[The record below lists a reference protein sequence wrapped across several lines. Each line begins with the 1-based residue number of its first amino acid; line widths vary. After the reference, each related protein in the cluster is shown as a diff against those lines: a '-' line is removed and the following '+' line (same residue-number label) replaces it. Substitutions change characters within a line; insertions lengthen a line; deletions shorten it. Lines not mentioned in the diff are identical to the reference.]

1 MADNKNGRD
10 KQALDEAKRQQK
22 REMVAELERMDETE
36 PPVPESDLDEL
47 KEELDGVAFPATGAE
62 LVAAV
67 GDVPVYEEYVAADLI
82 PETENDRYET
92 PGAVTAQVQRPT
104 VAGAMKA
111 VTEAS
116 ETVPGIEFGRS
127 QWDAYQKTLR
137 ALAAIDADDDD
148 ETVTM
153 ITEWIVE
160 RIEQKETLPGSRDV
174 RRQAAKFC
182 RAEGYEISNND
193 WLGV

>member
-1 MADNKNGRD
+1 MADNRSGRD
-10 KQALDEAKRQQK
+10 KQAHDEAKRQQK
-22 REMVAELERMDETE
+22 REMIAELERMDETE
-36 PPVPESDLDEL
+36 PPVPESDLGEL
-47 KEELDGVAFPATGAE
+47 KEELEAVEFPATGAE
-62 LVAAV
+62 LVAKV
-67 GDVPVYEEYVAADLI
+67 GDVPVYEEYVAADLL
-82 PETENDRYET
+82 PKTDNDLYET

-111 VTEAS
+111 ITEAS
-116 ETVPGIEFGRS
+116 ETVPKVEFGRS

-137 ALAAIDADDDD
+137 ALVALDADDDD

-153 ITEWIVE
+153 LTDWVVDQ
-160 RIEQKETLPGSRDV
+160 IETKEKLPGSRAV

>member
-1 MADNKNGRD
+1 MADDKSGRD
-10 KQALDEAKRQQK
+10 KQAHDEAKRQQK
-22 REMVAELERMDETE
+22 REMIAQLERMDETE
-36 PPVPESDLDEL
+36 PPVPEEDLGEL
-47 KEELDGVAFPATGAE
+47 KAELEGVEFPATGAE
-62 LVAAV
+62 LVAEV
-67 GDVPVYEEYVAADLI
+67 GDVPVYNEYVAADLL
-82 PETENDRYET
+82 PETENDQYET

-104 VAGAMKA
+104 VAGAMKTI
-111 VTEAS
+111 TEAS
-116 ETVPGIEFGRS
+116 EGVRGIEFGRS

-160 RIEQKETLPGSRDV
+160 QMEQKEKLPGSRAV

>member
-1 MADNKNGRD
+1 MADNKSGRD
-10 KQALDEAKRQQK
+10 KQAHDEAKRQQK
-22 REMVAELERMDETE
+22 REMIAQLERMDETE
-36 PPVPESDLDEL
+36 PPVPESDLGEL
-47 KEELDGVAFPATGAE
+47 KEELEDVEFPATGAE
-62 LVAAV
+62 LVAEV
-67 GDVPVYEEYVAADLI
+67 GGVLVYDEYVAADLI
-82 PETENDRYET
+82 PETDNDRYET

-104 VAGAMKA
+104 VASAMKRI
-111 VTEAS
+111 TEVS
-116 ETVPGIEFGRS
+116 EGVRGIEFGRS

-160 RIEQKETLPGSRDV
+160 QIEGKEKLPGSRDV

-182 RAEGYEISNND
+182 RAEGYEISDND

>member
-1 MADNKNGRD
+1 MADDKSGRD
-10 KQALDEAKRQQK
+10 KQAHDEAKRQLK
-22 REMVAELERMDETE
+22 REMMAELERMDETE
-36 PPVPESDLDEL
+36 PPVPEEDLGEL
-47 KEELDGVAFPATGAE
+47 EEELEAVEFPATGAE
-62 LVAAV
+62 LVAEL
-67 GDVPVYEEYVAADLI
+67 GDVPVSEEYVAADLI
-82 PETENDRYET
+82 PETENDHYET
-92 PGAVTAQVQRPT
+92 PGAVTTQLQRPT
-104 VAGAMKA
+104 VAGAMKTI
-111 VTEAS
+111 TEAS
-116 ETVPGIEFGRS
+116 EEARGVDFGRS

-160 RIEQKETLPGSRDV
+160 QIEGKEKLPGSRAV